1 MANNKI
7 SQDVM
12 PEGSQRI
19 IGRDAMRLNI
29 AIAYAIAQILKTTLG
44 PKGMDKMLVSD
55 LGDIIITNDG
65 ATILQEMNVDHPT
78 AKLLVEVAKTQDKEV
93 GDGTTTSV
101 VIAGN
106 LLRNASQL
114 IDKNIH
120 PTTIVRGYELAEKR
134 AQEELINI
142 AGKVDVTKKEELK
155 KIAKVALG
163 SKGIGS
169 DIDKDHIAT
178 MVVDAVTHVVEK
190 VDGKTV
196 IDLDLIKIEKKA
208 GGSVND
214 TKLIKGIVLDKEV
227 VHSGMPKRIE
237 KAKIALLDAP
247 LEIEKT
253 ETDARISI
261 TSPDQLEAFLKKE
274 EEILRRMVDKI
285 KSVGANVVFVQ
296 KGIDDIAQY
305 YLAKNG
311 ILAARRVK
319 KSDMDKL
326 ARATGA
332 RIATSIEDLTDKDL
346 GYADLVEERKVGGE
360 AMIFVEGAKDSKSVT
375 IFIRGGTEH
384 VTSEVE
390 RAIKDSIGAVAS
402 VLKDGLY
409 VIGGGATEIELAK
422 RLREYAKGLGGREQ
436 LAVEAYA
443 EALESIP
450 SALAENAGMDPIDT
464 IVELRSKHAD
474 REGINYGVNVLE
486 GKVDDMYKVGVLE
499 PYRVKRQALASATEV
514 ARLIL
519 RIDDIIASKGGSSKD
534 KKDTGSDTELD

>member
-519 RIDDIIASKGGSSKD
+519 RIDDIIASKGSSSKD

>member
-190 VDGKTV
+190 VDGKIV

>member
-169 DIDKDHIAT
+169 DIDKDYIAT

-227 VHSGMPKRIE
+227 VHSGMPKRME

-422 RLREYAKGLGGREQ
+422 RLREYAKGLGG
-436 LAVEAYA
+436 
-443 EALESIP
+443 
-450 SALAENAGMDPIDT
+450 
-464 IVELRSKHAD
+464 
-474 REGINYGVNVLE
+474 
-486 GKVDDMYKVGVLE
+486 
-499 PYRVKRQALASATEV
+499 
-514 ARLIL
+514 
-519 RIDDIIASKGGSSKD
+519 
-534 KKDTGSDTELD
+534 

>member
-169 DIDKDHIAT
+169 DIDKDYIAT

-227 VHSGMPKRIE
+227 VHSGMPKRME

-474 REGINYGVNVLE
+474 KDGVNYGVNVLE

-519 RIDDIIASKGGSSKD
+519 RIDDIIASKGSSSKD